1 VFPPLGGSDFLQDQD
16 RTILAVVQG
25 LSGSIVVNGETY
37 NGVMPPTVLN
47 DDQVADVLTYVYNSW
62 GNDGSVIRPDMVSR
76 VRGRSRFQT
85 FEALERANTYP
96 PLPQAPE
103 GFTVRELVRLPFNPL
118 RLAGDGTGEFLY
130 VLTQHGDL
138 FRVGISNGEIKP
150 LLKAADYLDV
160 QRGEIAAY
168 GMALDDQKRLF
179 ISVNQ
184 RYDGGPL
191 ATNEVTI
198 YRTTAVQDG
207 APLEARRWFA
217 TTYPWGVGYFNHGI
231 GHMAFGPDGLLYV
244 GSGSRTDAN
253 ETGNNP
259 RYSREGETPLTAG
272 LWRLNP
278 KADVPEVEVYA
289 RGLRNIFGF
298 CWNDRGEL
306 FAVDNG
312 PDADAPEEMNL
323 IEQGRHYGFPYRF
336 SDWTNKPYPHTPDAP
351 EGLNFT
357 LPIANYG
364 PAAGGSAD
372 KPLFTFDAHSSPAG
386 IVYFGT
392 QAPER
397 LRDSFVVVRFGNMIR
412 TPKDVG
418 FDLLQVR
425 LKKNTNGIYE
435 ARMETLL
442 APLARPLDVYTTADG
457 RIYIAEY
464 TRSLESRGSISM
476 SGRILELRPTNS
488 NTPNF

>member
-1 VFPPLGGSDFLQDQD
+1 MGLKVGKEIEKTDDEVGAISNDFPLPAASKRLASRPVPPFAFHRYATALLLALLFPVALTEARGGEELLEQGQRGRALYMQHCALCHQATGHGTPKVFPPLGGSDFLQDQD

-357 LPIANYG
+357 ALR
-364 PAAGGSAD
+364 
-372 KPLFTFDAHSSPAG
+372 SP
-386 IVYFGT
+386 
-392 QAPER
+392 
-397 LRDSFVVVRFGNMIR
+397 
-412 TPKDVG
+412 
-418 FDLLQVR
+418 
-425 LKKNTNGIYE
+425 
-435 ARMETLL
+435 
-442 APLARPLDVYTTADG
+442 TTC
-457 RIYIAEY
+457 
-464 TRSLESRGSISM
+464 
-476 SGRILELRPTNS
+476 
-488 NTPNF
+488 